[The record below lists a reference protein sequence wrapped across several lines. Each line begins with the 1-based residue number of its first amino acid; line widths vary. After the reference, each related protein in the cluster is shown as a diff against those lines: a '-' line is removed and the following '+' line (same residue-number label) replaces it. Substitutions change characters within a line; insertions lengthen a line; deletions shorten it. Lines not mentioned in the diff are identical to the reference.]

1 MSREFNIYLIIQLII
16 EHETHHLY
24 ILPLS
29 YKRMMGFVVKPLGR
43 WICKFAN
50 VITQKMRQ
58 CRRLKLIPWVQLLKV
73 G

>member
-1 MSREFNIYLIIQLII
+1 MSQEFNIYLIIQLII

-43 WICKFAN
+43 RAGGYASL
-50 VITQKMRQ
+50 QM
-58 CRRLKLIPWVQLLKV
+58 
-73 G
+73 